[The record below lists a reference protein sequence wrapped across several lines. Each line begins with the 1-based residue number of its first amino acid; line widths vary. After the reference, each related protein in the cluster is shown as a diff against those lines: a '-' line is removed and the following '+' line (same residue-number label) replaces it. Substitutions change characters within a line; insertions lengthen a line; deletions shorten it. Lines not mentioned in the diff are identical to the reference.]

1 MFRIRFNG
9 EIRFIPIK
17 KVFLPIVPKCHIG
30 FFGFFLSD
38 IVGFLLHRVKG
49 FGMTVV
55 IWHYI
60 NQIKLKKI

>member
-1 MFRIRFNG
+1 MG

-38 IVGFLLHRVKG
+38 IVGFLLHSVKG

-55 IWHYI
+55 I
-60 NQIKLKKI
+60 